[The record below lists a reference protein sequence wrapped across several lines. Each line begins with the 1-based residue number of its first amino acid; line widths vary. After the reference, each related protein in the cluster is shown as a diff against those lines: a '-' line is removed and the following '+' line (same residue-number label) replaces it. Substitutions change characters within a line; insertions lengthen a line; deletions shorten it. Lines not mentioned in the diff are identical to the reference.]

1 MEDPVDHTLGRSIQ
15 VGIHGEKL
23 LVDSRLALIRH
34 VRYLEFDYTAYARV
48 IEPDRPRP
56 IHWNID

>member
-23 LVDSRLALIRH
+23 LDSTLMLALI
-34 VRYLEFDYTAYARV
+34 
-48 IEPDRPRP
+48 RPRP
-56 IHWNID
+56 IHWNTD

>member
-23 LVDSRLALIRH
+23 LAKSSLYDS
-34 VRYLEFDYTAYARV
+34 YAG
-48 IEPDRPRP
+48 PDPATS
-56 IHWNID
+56 DTLQY